1 MGEISLG
8 VMIHAGLGELGAI
21 CFIWVL
27 IEIINQKDEG
37 LLRARKASLIGIV
50 ATLASWFVGGYYYV
64 VTYGSQVKPIIKAS
78 QYKWAHSIVMEVKE
92 HVFLFIPI
100 LACTVWL
107 LLNSS
112 DSWKAMGD
120 KGRKSVAVLATI
132 IFLIGFS
139 MAFLG
144 FLISAGARGALALSV
159 VAP

>member
-1 MGEISLG
+1 MSEISLG
-8 VMIHAGLGELGAI
+8 VMIHAGIGELGAI

-27 IEIINQKDEG
+27 IELINQKDDG
-37 LLRARKASLIGIV
+37 LIRARRAAFIGAL
-50 ATLASWFVGGYYYV
+50 ATVASWFVGGYYYV

-78 QYKWAHSIVMEVKE
+78 QYKWAHLIVMETKE
-92 HVFLFIPI
+92 HVFLFLPI

-120 KGRKSVAVLATI
+120 KGRKSVAVLTTV

-144 FLISAGARGALALSV
+144 FLITASGRAALALSIA
-159 VAP
+159 AP

>member
-27 IEIINQKDEG
+27 IELINKKEDG
-37 LLRARKASLIGIV
+37 LKRARNASLIGSLAI
-50 ATLASWFVGGYYYV
+50 LASWFVGGYYYV
-64 VTYGSQVKPIIKAS
+64 VTYGSQVKPVIKAS
-78 QYKWAHSIVMEVKE
+78 QYNWAHSIVMETKE
-92 HVFLFIPI
+92 HVFLFLPI

-112 DSWKAMGD
+112 DSWKAMTD
-120 KGRKSVAVLATI
+120 KGRKSIAVLTTLV
-132 IFLIGFS
+132 FLIGFS
-139 MAFLG
+139 MALLG
-144 FLISAGARGALALSV
+144 FLITASSRAALALSP